1 MWHHHFFRNLLPSSR
16 IDRSGWR
23 FQHLQTKKYMPHFL
37 NLPPQKNVFKQFLIQ
52 SFQFSWISFLVTF
65 LFSLSLSALFNQ
77 RCYLTLSL
85 PRETKMEFLPNLS
98 MYLQE
103 EGWRKERNI
112 SKKDVGWLLKQKLF
126 RAQITRNIQ
135 QTEQRIFA
143 EPPKVPSILAS
154 SHCHGLDQNPNQS
167 HENKE
172 HDRKL
177 KNLLV

>member
-1 MWHHHFFRNLLPSSR
+1 
-16 IDRSGWR
+16 
-23 FQHLQTKKYMPHFL
+23 
-37 NLPPQKNVFKQFLIQ
+37 
-52 SFQFSWISFLVTF
+52 
-65 LFSLSLSALFNQ
+65 
-77 RCYLTLSL
+77 
-85 PRETKMEFLPNLS
+85 MEFLPNLS

-112 SKKDVGWLLKQKLF
+112 SKKECLLTFKKKTFQSSNYKKHTAD
-126 RAQITRNIQ
+126 RAENFPLT
-135 QTEQRIFA
+135 
-143 EPPKVPSILAS
+143 PKVPSILAS